1 VRTPTGDATPL
12 DVLTELSTAL
22 TARGLRV
29 EVDRKIW
36 SVTAQNPAA
45 KDLRQVVRLG
55 GKDGE
60 PTWFWEWSG
69 PHRDSPPEFEPMC
82 PAHAIAEATER
93 VTRVLAVRGRE

>member
-1 VRTPTGDATPL
+1 MRTPTGDATPL

-69 PHRDSPPEFEPMC
+69 PTGTPRRSSSRCVPRTRSRRPPSVSPASWP
-82 PAHAIAEATER
+82 
-93 VTRVLAVRGRE
+93 